1 MKKLSFSQHI
11 LPHTLA
17 VVAFLVV
24 TIFFFNP
31 IFFENKA
38 LDQSDIQQY
47 LGTSKT
53 LRDYREATG
62 KEGLWAGS
70 MFSGMPA
77 YLVSLKWSEGP
88 VVAMKK
94 AMSLFLPHPIANIF
108 VAFVCYYILLLA
120 FRIRPYLAIA
130 GALAFGLSSYMII
143 GLGVGHNARIG
154 AIAFV
159 PLVIAG
165 VHLAF
170 SRKWLLGCVLMGAG
184 LALHLR
190 ENHLQIT
197 YYLLLVLIAYGL
209 IQFIYALR
217 AKQINEFFKSVS
229 VLVLAAALAIG
240 TFAGPFWAVTEYSRY
255 SSRGPSELVKPNA
268 KQANDGLSKEYAF
281 AYKYG
286 VWESMALLIPNFYGG
301 TSMNAFVQ
309 DQNSETYKALA
320 SSSDNE
326 LANQLASYSR
336 AYWGPQGST
345 VGSYYAGSIVVFLF
359 MVGVLFAER
368 KYVWWL
374 VLIGA
379 FGLMLSWGDAFAS
392 FNYFMHDYLPGYNK
406 FRSVSFALV
415 MILLAMPL
423 LGMLGL
429 EKLLTIGIN
438 KETKKKLW
446 IAFASTGGVCLAL
459 ILFSSFGSFLNE
471 DEAQLPVWFS
481 KALSADRRGLLVDDA
496 IRSGCFIAAIF
507 IMLYFNIGKKISEL
521 GFYGILIFFVA
532 MDLAIVDKRYFTKES
547 YQRKKGNVAFEVTP
561 ADQEILKD
569 KSYYRVYNLQGAFQE
584 ARTSYFHN
592 SLGGYSGAKMRRYQ
606 DLYDSVITDDT
617 RNLVNDAQA
626 GQLDFTKYHS
636 FNLLNVKYIVY
647 GTQANQV
654 IPNRNANGA
663 AWFVK
668 SIQEVNSPI
677 EELALISKTDTKNI
691 AIIDKS
697 KFKIPDF
704 GYDSLGEIKFI
715 ESEPARLKYES
726 TSNANGLAVFSEI
739 YYPKGWIATIDG
751 KETPILRADYV
762 LRALEIPAGKHTI
775 EFRFEPKPYLVG
787 NKITMASSWILL
799 ILVIGGLGFTVKKE
813 LE

>member
-1 MKKLSFSQHI
+1 MKKLSFSKHI
-11 LPHTLA
+11 LPHALA
-17 VVAFLVV
+17 MVAFLTV
-24 TIFFFNP
+24 TVFFFNP

-209 IQFIYALR
+209 IQFIYAWR

-268 KQANDGLSKEYAF
+268 KQDVDGLSKEYAF
-281 AYKYG
+281 QYKYG
-286 VWESMALLIPNFYGG
+286 VWESMALLVPNFYGG

-309 DQNSETYKALA
+309 DQKSETYKALA
-320 SSSDNE
+320 SSLDNE

-345 VGSYYAGSIVVFLF
+345 VGSYYAGSIIVFLF
-359 MVGVLFAER
+359 VVGILFAER

-374 VLIGA
+374 VPIGA

-459 ILFSSFGSFLNE
+459 ILFSSFRNFLNE

-496 IRSGCFIAAIF
+496 IRSGCFIVAIF
-507 IMLYFNIGKKISEL
+507 IMLYFDLGKKISEL
-521 GFYGILIFFVA
+521 GFYGMLIFFVT

-547 YQRKKGNVAFEVTP
+547 YQRKKGNVAFEATP

-606 DLYDSVITDDT
+606 DLYDSIITDDT

-636 FNLLNVKYIVY
+636 FNLLNAKYIVY

-654 IPNRNANGA
+654 IPNPNANGA
-663 AWFVK
+663 AWFVT
-668 SIQEVNSPI
+668 SIQAVNSPI

-691 AIIDKS
+691 AVIDKS

-762 LRALEIPAGKHTI
+762 LRAVEIPAGKHTI
-775 EFRFEPKPYLVG
+775 EFKFEPKPYLIG

>member
-1 MKKLSFSQHI
+1 MKKLSFSKHV

-47 LGTSKT
+47 LGTSKV

-88 VVAMKK
+88 VVAIKK
-94 AMSLFLPHPIANIF
+94 VSSLFLPHPIANIF

-170 SRKWLLGCVLMGAG
+170 THRWLLGSVLTSAG
-184 LALHLR
+184 LALHFR

-197 YYLLLVLIAYGL
+197 YYLLLILLVYGF
-209 IQFIYALR
+209 IQFIYAFR
-217 AKQINEFFKSVS
+217 AKQLNDFFKSLI
-229 VLVLAAALAIG
+229 VLVLAGVLAIG

-255 SSRGPSELVKPNA
+255 SIRGPSELVKPNA
-268 KQANDGLSKEYAF
+268 IQATDGLSKEYAF

-286 VWESMALLIPNFYGG
+286 VWESMALLVPNFYGG
-301 TSMNAFVQ
+301 TSMTAFVQ
-309 DQNSETYKALA
+309 DQKSETYKALA
-320 SSSDNE
+320 GSSDNE

-336 AYWGPQGST
+336 AYWGPQVST
-345 VGSYYAGSIVVFLF
+345 VGSYYAGSIIVFLF
-359 MVGVLFAER
+359 VVGILFAER

-374 VLIGA
+374 VPIGV

-429 EKLLTIGIN
+429 EKLLSIGIN

-471 DEAQLPVWFS
+471 DEKQLPVWFT
-481 KALSADRRGLLVDDA
+481 KALSADRKGLLIDDA
-496 IRSGCFIAAIF
+496 IRSGSFIVAIF
-507 IMLYFNIGKKISEL
+507 IMLYFNLGKKIAEV
-521 GFYGILIFFVA
+521 GFYGILIFFIT

-547 YQRKKGNVAFEVTP
+547 YQRKKGNVAFEATP

-592 SLGGYSGAKMRRYQ
+592 SLGGYSGAKLRRYQ
-606 DLYDSVITDDT
+606 DLYDSVITNDT
-617 RNLVNDAQA
+617 RRLVNDAQT
-626 GQLDFTKYHS
+626 GKLDFTKYPS
-636 FNLLNVKYIVY
+636 FNLLNAKYIVY
-647 GTQANQV
+647 GADANNV
-654 IPNRNANGA
+654 IPNPEANGP

-668 SIQEVNSPI
+668 SIKAVETPI
-677 EELALISKTDTKNI
+677 EELESLKTINTKDV
-691 AIIDKS
+691 AIINS
-697 KFKIPDF
+697 KFKVQDVR
-704 GYDSLGEIKFI
+704 YDSLSEVKFI
-715 ESEPARLKYES
+715 ESEPARIKYES
-726 TSNANGLAVFSEI
+726 NSTGNGLAVFSEI
-739 YYPKGWIATIDG
+739 YYPKGWTATIDG
-751 KETPILRADYV
+751 KNATILCADYV

-775 EFRFEPKPYLVG
+775 EFKFEPKPYFIG
-787 NKITMASSWILL
+787 NKITMTSCWLL
-799 ILVIGGLGFTVKKE
+799 LLFVVGGIGITVKNE
-813 LE
+813 LA

>member
-1 MKKLSFSQHI
+1 MKKLSFSKHI
-11 LPHTLA
+11 LPHALA
-17 VVAFLVV
+17 IVAFLAV

-62 KEGLWAGS
+62 REGLWAGA

-88 VVAMKK
+88 VVAIKK
-94 AMSLFLPHPIANIF
+94 VMSLFLPHPVANVF
-108 VAFVCYYILLLA
+108 LAFVCYYILLLA
-120 FRIRPYLAIA
+120 FRIRPYLAVA
-130 GALAFGLSSYMII
+130 GAIAFGLSSYMII
-143 GLGVGHNARIG
+143 GLGAGHNARIG

-170 SRKWLLGCVLMGAG
+170 TRKWVLGCVLMGAG

-197 YYLLLVLIAYGL
+197 YYLLLILIVYGL
-209 IQFIYALR
+209 IQFVYVLR
-217 AKQINEFFKSVS
+217 AKQLKDFFKSVG
-229 VLVLAAALAIG
+229 VLGLAAILAIG

-255 SSRGPSELVKPNA
+255 SIRGSSELIKPNSKIA
-268 KQANDGLSKEYAF
+268 TDGLSKEYAF

-309 DQNSETYKALA
+309 DQQSETYKALTG
-320 SSSDNE
+320 SSDSE

-345 VGSYYAGSIVVFLF
+345 VGSYYAGAIIIFLF
-359 MVGVLFAER
+359 AIGILFADR

-374 VLIGA
+374 VPISA
-379 FGLMLSWGDAFAS
+379 FSLMLSWGDAFAS

-429 EKLLTIGIN
+429 EKLLAIDIN

-446 IAFASTGGVCLAL
+446 IAFASTGGLCLAL
-459 ILFSSFGSFLNE
+459 ILFSSFGSYLNA

-481 KALSADRRGLLVDDA
+481 KALSADRQGLLVDDA
-496 IRSGCFIAAIF
+496 IRSGCFILAIF
-507 IMLYFNIGKKISEL
+507 ILLYFNAAKKISEI
-521 GFYGILIFFVA
+521 GFYAILIFFITI
-532 MDLAIVDKRYFTKES
+532 DLTIVDKRYFTQQS
-547 YQRKKGNVAFEVTP
+547 YQRKKGKVAFEMTD
-561 ADQEILKD
+561 ADKEILKD
-569 KSYYRVYNLQGAFQE
+569 KDYYRVYNLQGAFQE

-592 SLGGYSGAKMRRYQ
+592 SLGGYSGVKMRRYQ
-606 DLYDSVITDDT
+606 ELYDSIITDDT
-617 RNLVNDAQA
+617 RRLVNDAQ
-626 GQLDFTKYHS
+626 GGRLDFRNYHS
-636 FNLLNVKYIVY
+636 LNMLNAKYIVY
-647 GTQANQV
+647 GTEAGNV
-654 IPNRNANGA
+654 IPNPEANGA
-663 AWFVK
+663 VWFVTSAK
-668 SIQEVNSPI
+668 AVETAND
-677 EELALISKTDTKNI
+677 ELAAIKTINTKKVAVVN
-691 AIIDKS
+691 S
-697 KFKIPDF
+697 KFKIQNFD
-704 GYDSLGEIKFI
+704 YDSLSEIKLI

-726 TSNANGLAVFSEI
+726 KSNTNGLAVFSEI
-739 YYPKGWIATIDG
+739 YYPKGWIASIDG
-751 KETPILRADYV
+751 KEVPILRVNYV

-775 EFRFEPKPYLVG
+775 QFVFQPKPYVIG
-787 NKITMASSWILL
+787 NKITMASSWLL
-799 ILVIGGLGFTVKKE
+799 LLFVVGGLGVSVKRE

>member
-1 MKKLSFSQHI
+1 
-11 LPHTLA
+11 
-17 VVAFLVV
+17 
-24 TIFFFNP
+24 
-31 IFFENKA
+31 
-38 LDQSDIQQY
+38 
-47 LGTSKT
+47 
-53 LRDYREATG
+53 
-62 KEGLWAGS
+62 
-70 MFSGMPA
+70 
-77 YLVSLKWSEGP
+77 
-88 VVAMKK
+88 
-94 AMSLFLPHPIANIF
+94 
-108 VAFVCYYILLLA
+108 
-120 FRIRPYLAIA
+120 
-130 GALAFGLSSYMII
+130 
-143 GLGVGHNARIG
+143 
-154 AIAFV
+154 
-159 PLVIAG
+159 VIAG

-229 VLVLAAALAIG
+229 VLVLAAALANG

-359 MVGVLFAER
+359 VVGVLFAER

-374 VLIGA
+374 VPIGA

-438 KETKKKLW
+438 KETKKK
-446 IAFASTGGVCLAL
+446 SPL
-459 ILFSSFGSFLNE
+459 IMHL
-471 DEAQLPVWFS
+471 
-481 KALSADRRGLLVDDA
+481 
-496 IRSGCFIAAIF
+496 
-507 IMLYFNIGKKISEL
+507 
-521 GFYGILIFFVA
+521 
-532 MDLAIVDKRYFTKES
+532 
-547 YQRKKGNVAFEVTP
+547 
-561 ADQEILKD
+561 
-569 KSYYRVYNLQGAFQE
+569 
-584 ARTSYFHN
+584 
-592 SLGGYSGAKMRRYQ
+592 
-606 DLYDSVITDDT
+606 
-617 RNLVNDAQA
+617 
-626 GQLDFTKYHS
+626 
-636 FNLLNVKYIVY
+636 
-647 GTQANQV
+647 
-654 IPNRNANGA
+654 
-663 AWFVK
+663 
-668 SIQEVNSPI
+668 
-677 EELALISKTDTKNI
+677 
-691 AIIDKS
+691 
-697 KFKIPDF
+697 
-704 GYDSLGEIKFI
+704 
-715 ESEPARLKYES
+715 
-726 TSNANGLAVFSEI
+726 
-739 YYPKGWIATIDG
+739 
-751 KETPILRADYV
+751 
-762 LRALEIPAGKHTI
+762 
-775 EFRFEPKPYLVG
+775 
-787 NKITMASSWILL
+787 
-799 ILVIGGLGFTVKKE
+799 
-813 LE
+813 

>member
-1 MKKLSFSQHI
+1 MKKLSFSKHI
-11 LPHTLA
+11 LPHALA
-17 VVAFLVV
+17 IVAFLVV

-88 VVAMKK
+88 VVAIKK
-94 AMSLFLPHPIANIF
+94 VLSLFLPHPIANIF

-120 FRIRPYLAIA
+120 FRVRTYLAIA

-165 VHLAF
+165 VHLVF
-170 SRKWLLGCVLMGAG
+170 SRKWLMGCVLMGAG

-209 IQFIYALR
+209 IQFIYAWR
-217 AKQINEFFKSVS
+217 AKQTNEFFKSVG
-229 VLVLAAALAIG
+229 VLVLAAVLAIG

-309 DQNSETYKALA
+309 DQKSETYKALA
-320 SSSDNE
+320 GSSDNE

-345 VGSYYAGSIVVFLF
+345 VGSYYAGSIIIFLF
-359 MVGVLFAER
+359 VVGILFADR
-368 KYVWWL
+368 KYVLWL
-374 VLIGA
+374 VPISA

-415 MILLAMPL
+415 MILFAMPM

-438 KETKKKLW
+438 KEAKKKLW

-459 ILFSSFGSFLNE
+459 ILFSSFGSFLNA

-521 GFYGILIFFVA
+521 GFYGILIFFVT

-547 YQRKKGNVAFEVTP
+547 YQRKKGTVAFEATP

-569 KSYYRVYNLQGAFQE
+569 KSYCRVYN
-584 ARTSYFHN
+584 
-592 SLGGYSGAKMRRYQ
+592 
-606 DLYDSVITDDT
+606 
-617 RNLVNDAQA
+617 
-626 GQLDFTKYHS
+626 
-636 FNLLNVKYIVY
+636 
-647 GTQANQV
+647 
-654 IPNRNANGA
+654 
-663 AWFVK
+663 
-668 SIQEVNSPI
+668 
-677 EELALISKTDTKNI
+677 
-691 AIIDKS
+691 
-697 KFKIPDF
+697 
-704 GYDSLGEIKFI
+704 
-715 ESEPARLKYES
+715 
-726 TSNANGLAVFSEI
+726 
-739 YYPKGWIATIDG
+739 
-751 KETPILRADYV
+751 
-762 LRALEIPAGKHTI
+762 
-775 EFRFEPKPYLVG
+775 
-787 NKITMASSWILL
+787 
-799 ILVIGGLGFTVKKE
+799 
-813 LE
+813 

>member
-1 MKKLSFSQHI
+1 MKKLSFSKHI
-11 LPHTLA
+11 LPHALA
-17 VVAFLVV
+17 IVAFLVV

-88 VVAMKK
+88 VVAIKK
-94 AMSLFLPHPIANIF
+94 VLSLFLPHPIANIF

-120 FRIRPYLAIA
+120 FRVRTYLAIA

-170 SRKWLLGCVLMGAG
+170 SRKWLLGCVLMAAG

-217 AKQINEFFKSVS
+217 AKQINKFFKSVG
-229 VLVLAAALAIG
+229 VLVLAAVLAIG

-268 KQANDGLSKEYAF
+268 KKANDGLSKEYAF

-309 DQNSETYKALA
+309 DQKSETYKALA
-320 SSSDNE
+320 GSSDNE

-345 VGSYYAGSIVVFLF
+345 VGSYYAGSIIIFLF
-359 MVGVLFAER
+359 VVGILFADR

-374 VLIGA
+374 VPISA

-392 FNYFMHDYLPGYNK
+392 FNYFVHDYLPGYNK

-415 MILLAMPL
+415 MILFAMPL

-429 EKLLTIGIN
+429 EKLLGIGIN
-438 KETKKKLW
+438 KEAKKKLW

-459 ILFSSFGSFLNE
+459 ILFSSFGSFLNS

-521 GFYGILIFFVA
+521 GFYGILIFFVT

-547 YQRKKGNVAFEVTP
+547 YQRKKGNVAFEATL

-606 DLYDSVITDDT
+606 DLYDSIITDDT

-636 FNLLNVKYIVY
+636 FNLLNAKYIVY
-647 GTQANQV
+647 GVQANQV
-654 IPNRNANGA
+654 IPNPNANGA

-704 GYDSLGEIKFI
+704 GYDSLGEIRFI
-715 ESEPARLKYES
+715 ESAPARLKYES